1 MEPSEERAK
10 DDLAQEPFPP
20 TDTTLREPGLRA
32 GLDDRR
38 LGGREV
44 GSSLRDQEIAGNAL
58 FALAEDGRVD
68 LGDGLDDR
76 ITVKI
81 EGRIAT
87 LSGIVDSAEERMAA
101 EELVESIPGV
111 ELVQNALTVSVDGY
125 IDDEDLNRR
134 VRGRLDASGLA
145 SVGSRVSHGV
155 ARLVGSVERLA
166 DEERAVR
173 VAAGVKG
180 LGNVLS
186 NLKVR
191 MPEYTDDIDLKSL
204 ANRALALDD
213 LVVLDRQIRVDNG
226 IVEIAG
232 RVKSLADC
240 RRIRRLLS
248 EIDGVRGIKTHI
260 RVDRS
265 LFRDFQARTH
275 LSTGR

>member
-1 MEPSEERAK
+1 MEPSEDRAK
-10 DDLAQEPFPP
+10 DELAQEPFPP
-20 TDTTLREPGLRA
+20 TDTTLREPGPRA

-38 LGGREV
+38 LGDREV

-68 LGDGLDDR
+68 LGDGLDHR
-76 ITVKI
+76 MTIKI

-87 LSGIVDSAEERMAA
+87 LSGVVDTVEQRMAA

-125 IDDEDLNRR
+125 LDDGDLDRQ
-134 VRGRLDASGLA
+134 VRERLDALGLA

-155 ARLVGSVERLA
+155 ARLVGTVGRLA

-173 VAAGVKG
+173 VAAGVRG
-180 LGNVLS
+180 LRDVLS
-186 NLKVR
+186 NLKVKT
-191 MPEYTDDIDLKSL
+191 PEYTDDLDLKSL
-204 ANRALALDD
+204 VGQALALND
-213 LVVLDRQIRVDNG
+213 LVILDRQIRVSNG

-240 RRIRRLLS
+240 RRIRRLIG
-248 EIDGVRGIKTHI
+248 EINGIRGIKPHI
-260 RVDRS
+260 QVNRT
-265 LFRDFQARTH
+265 LFRDFHARTH